1 MRTLSSVLATAL
13 LATLMSPAAPARA
26 QTPTVADSGMLVVYD
41 QDLPVAREEFVWQDF
56 GDSLIVSATAR
67 RTLADDKGER
77 HAYEKGMLVV
87 VDSRDFGLLRYLSNQ
102 TFQGQTA
109 VRGILPGDT
118 VMTYYTE
125 FGGTGN
131 ASRLVQPPGRLFV
144 IDTPMFSLF
153 DVLVRSLAGKDFTTR
168 RMQLLVTSTD
178 TLSMPIATITRAEPD
193 TLLIGERRLP
203 AQHYILV
210 DPSVQFDLWADTKG
224 RLLRLSHLGSGMRVE
239 RRQPAP
245 PAKPAP
251 KPALRKR
258 TTVKR

>member
-13 LATLMSPAAPARA
+13 FAALMSAAPPARA
-26 QTPTVADSGMLVVYD
+26 QTPTVADSGVLVVYD
-41 QDLPVAREEFVWQDF
+41 QDLPVAHEKFVWQDF

-77 HAYEKGMLVV
+77 HAYEKSMMVV
-87 VDSRDFGLLRYLSNQ
+87 VDAHDLGLLRYLSNQ

-109 VRGILPGDT
+109 VRGVLPGDT
-118 VMTYYTE
+118 TMTYYTE

-131 ASRLVQPPGRLFV
+131 AVRLVQPPGRLFV
-144 IDTPMFSLF
+144 VDTPMFSLF

-178 TLSMPIATITRAEPD
+178 TLTMPLATITRAEPD
-193 TLLIGERRLP
+193 TLLIGARRMP
-203 AQHYILV
+203 AQHYMLV
-210 DPSVQFDLWADTKG
+210 DPSVQFELWADSKG

-239 RRQPAP
+239 RKQPEL
-245 PAKPAP
+245 PAKPP
-251 KPALRKR
+251 LRRR
-258 TTVKR
+258 TAVKR